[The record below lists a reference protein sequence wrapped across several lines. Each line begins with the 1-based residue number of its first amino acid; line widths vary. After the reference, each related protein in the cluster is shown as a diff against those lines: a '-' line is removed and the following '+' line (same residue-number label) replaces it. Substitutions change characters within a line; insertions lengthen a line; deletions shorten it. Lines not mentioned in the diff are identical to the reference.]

1 MPVQPPKQPNPLGHY
16 PMFRNLR
23 NRLALS
29 HTLPI
34 LVFVPLLGLMLLY
47 QLERRYFLDNLAK
60 ELAVQGALIAT
71 LTRSDPELWH
81 DPTVAGRVLN
91 NFQAQIPANI
101 ELIDKQAIRLAANN
115 ASDQEQI
122 GQVTTEPLLREAL
135 QGQVVWSVDRNV
147 ASAENVIDVAVPV
160 VNFEGKVEGAIRLS
174 QRLTDIQARLDAQRW
189 VIWLTLLVGAAVS
202 LALGLILARSIGAP
216 LLQLTD
222 AVARFMPGRPPILV
236 PEVGPDEIKALAAT
250 INGMEARLYE
260 LERSRKLL
268 LAGVVHE
275 LARPLGAMKVAAQTI
290 YQSHDPLLAEELAHG
305 IDEHIDRLRLH
316 LDDLALLGELELQ
329 GIHLELAPA
338 DLAAIVQEQCTLIG
352 PFADHCQLEL
362 DDSEV
367 IPLPVLSL
375 DAKRIGQ
382 IVGNLLHNA
391 CKYTPA
397 GGQITVSCMTATLD
411 EQQWAIVEVKD
422 NGPGIAETQQ
432 ERIFQFFYRSPE
444 HRRIH
449 QGMGI
454 GLALSRQLA
463 ESHHGKLTVTST
475 PGHGATFRLC
485 LPL

>member
-1 MPVQPPKQPNPLGHY
+1 ML
-16 PMFRNLR
+16 RNLR

-47 QLERRYFLDNLAK
+47 QLERRYFLDSLAK

-71 LTRSDPELWH
+71 LTRSDPELWRE
-81 DPTVAGRVLN
+81 PAVAGHVLN
-91 NFQAQIPANI
+91 NFQDQIPANI
-101 ELIDKQAIRLAANN
+101 ELIDQQGMRLAANN
-115 ASDQEQI
+115 ASDRRQI
-122 GQVTTEPLLREAL
+122 GQVTTETLVHEAL
-135 QGQVVWSVDRNV
+135 HGQVVWSVDRNV

-160 VNFEGKVEGAIRLS
+160 VNFAGKVEGAIRLS

-189 VIWLTLLVGAAVS
+189 VIWLTLLVGATVS
-202 LALGLILARSIGAP
+202 LVLGLVLARSIGAP

-222 AVARFMPGRPPILV
+222 AVARLTPGRPPTPV

-290 YQSHDPLLAEELAHG
+290 YQSQDPLLAEELARG
-305 IDEHIDRLRLH
+305 IDEHIDRLRVH
-316 LDDLALLGELELQ
+316 LDDLALLGELEIQ
-329 GIHLELAPA
+329 GLRLERAPT
-338 DLAAIVQEQCTLIG
+338 DLAAIVQEQCALIA
-352 PFADHCQLEL
+352 PYAEHCALAL
-362 DDSEV
+362 DESEV
-367 IPLPVLSL
+367 IPLPVLCL

-382 IVGNLLHNA
+382 IIGNLLHNA

-397 GGQITVSCMTATLD
+397 GGQITVHCGVTQD
-411 EQQWAIVEVKD
+411 PGQQWAFVQVKD
-422 NGPGIAETQQ
+422 NGPGIAATQQ

-444 HRRIH
+444 QRRIH

-454 GLALSRQLA
+454 GLALARQLA
-463 ESHHGKLTVTST
+463 EAHNGKLTVTSE
-475 PGHGATFRLC
+475 PGSGATFTLW

>member
-1 MPVQPPKQPNPLGHY
+1 
-16 PMFRNLR
+16 MFRTLR

-34 LVFVPLLGLMLLY
+34 LLFVPLLGLMLLY
-47 QLERRYFLDNLAK
+47 QLERRYFLDSLAK

-71 LTRSDPELWH
+71 LTRSDPAIWR
-81 DPTVAGRVLN
+81 DPTVAGRVLD

-101 ELIDKQAIRLAANN
+101 ELIDRQGVRLAASQP
-115 ASDQEQI
+115 SDRSPI
-122 GQVTTEPLLREAL
+122 GQATTDPLLREAL

-160 VNFEGKVEGAIRLS
+160 VNAQDKVEGAIRLS

-189 VIWLTLLVGAAVS
+189 VIWLTLLIGAAVS
-202 LALGLILARSIGAP
+202 LGLGLVLARSIGTP

-222 AVARFMPGRPPILV
+222 AVARFTPGRPPILIS
-236 PEVGPDEIKALAAT
+236 EIGPDEIKALAAT

-290 YQSHDPLLAEELAHG
+290 YQSHDPLLAEELARG

-316 LDDLALLGELELQ
+316 LDDLALLGALELQ
-329 GIHLELAPA
+329 GIRLERAPT
-338 DLAAIVQEQCTLIG
+338 DLAAIVQEQCTLI
-352 PFADHCQLEL
+352 AAYAAHCQLTL
-362 DDSEV
+362 DDSGV
-367 IPLPVLSL
+367 TPLPVLCI
-375 DAKRIGQ
+375 DAKRVGQ

-397 GGQITVSCMTATLD
+397 GGRIAVSCTVVEAAAR
-411 EQQWAIVEVKD
+411 QWAVVQVKD
-422 NGPGIAETQQ
+422 NGPGIARAHQ
-432 ERIFQFFYRSPE
+432 ERIFEFFYRSPE
-444 HRRIH
+444 QRRIH

-463 ESHHGKLTVTST
+463 EAHNGQLTVTSA
-475 PGHGATFRLC
+475 PGLGATFTLW